1 MNTVPYRYAVVAEVS
16 VTSVIYLR
24 DVLDDCDIHGVHEDL
39 EDWGVLRCCDVRD
52 FCDVLD
58 DQDDFDG
65 GGAHVSLDD
74 RGVLEPLF
82 IVMSLCL
89 CSNVP

>member
-1 MNTVPYRYAVVAEVS
+1 MSLMTVIFMVFMR
-16 VTSVIYLR
+16 ILR
-24 DVLDDCDIHGVHEDL
+24 TGE
-39 EDWGVLRCCDVRD
+39 CCDVRD
-52 FCDVLD
+52 VCVVLD

-65 GGAHVSLDD
+65 GGAHVILDD

-89 CSNVP
+89 CNVP

>member
-1 MNTVPYRYAVVAEVS
+1 
-16 VTSVIYLR
+16 
-24 DVLDDCDIHGVHEDL
+24 
-39 EDWGVLRCCDVRD
+39 VLRWLKCCDVRD
-52 FCDVLD
+52 VCDVLD
-58 DQDDFDG
+58 DQNDFDG

-89 CSNVP
+89 CNVP

>member
-1 MNTVPYRYAVVAEVS
+1 
-16 VTSVIYLR
+16 
-24 DVLDDCDIHGVHEDL
+24 
-39 EDWGVLRCCDVRD
+39 
-52 FCDVLD
+52 VLD

-89 CSNVP
+89 CNVPWWPCRCVSYRIHYGL